1 MFDINKLAIKDSAD
15 WHVTD
20 AKGKP
25 QFNGETPITI
35 TIHSPG
41 TKKAAQ
47 AQFAK
52 QSKSTDRLTAAIG
65 GKTEARTEEQDRQE
79 RADFLAEVTASLNG
93 FNFPGGAVELYK
105 HPKLRFIADGV
116 EKFYNDM
123 GNFAPDSASNVS
135 NTSGTQ
141 PG

>member
-1 MFDINKLAIKDSAD
+1 MFDITKLAIKDTAEF
-15 WHVTD
+15 HVTD

-35 TIHSPG
+35 TVHSPG

-52 QSKSTDRLTAAIG
+52 QSKAMDRLTAGMG

-93 FNFPGGAVELYK
+93 FEFHGGAAALYK
-105 HPKLRFIADGV
+105 NPKLRFVADGV

-123 GNFAPDSASNVS
+123 GNFAPDSDANVS
-135 NTSGTQ
+135 NMSATQ